1 MPSGNIPFINKVVQ
15 RVANPFVIII
25 IGLWLVTHMLTKS
38 SALDREK
45 SQSRDDCSYVAGKPL
60 NNWRKVWPKH
70 IPRFSIPE
78 NYFLRT
84 QNFSQTFF
92 ASLYPT
98 VHKTITITF
107 LSTDKRYSVPKTKVV
122 NFMCILLHLLGF
134 LAPLSFYDF
143 ATSAWLTH
151 FKNKAASSALFPFK
165 KKGQPHFEK

>member
-1 MPSGNIPFINKVVQ
+1 MIFIASRR
-15 RVANPFVIII
+15 RVAINIAKLFP
-25 IGLWLVTHMLTKS
+25 
-38 SALDREK
+38 D
-45 SQSRDDCSYVAGKPL
+45 
-60 NNWRKVWPKH
+60 
-70 IPRFSIPE
+70 
-78 NYFLRT
+78 
-84 QNFSQTFF
+84 FF

-165 KKGQPHFEK
+165 KRSTPF